1 MRKWIMLGV
10 TVCLAV
16 VLMFQG
22 TGQAQ
27 KQPVGSIYLVN
38 AAEAFNKDGDRVNLP
53 ILFTLFKDGV
63 VVRSSELNIPGTN
76 SGGVSNATWEN
87 LPVGT
92 YELHCE
98 SLGFGKLVRKIA
110 VAAGERA
117 QMSIKTMPEK
127 DETQGVGP
135 TLFEMQRKIAL
146 LENEN
151 AALKERV
158 ATLEKAK

>member
-10 TVCLAV
+10 TVCLAIL
-16 VLMFQG
+16 LMFQG

-27 KQPVGSIYLVN
+27 KQQTGDVEVINAVFAVN
-38 AAEAFNKDGDRVNLP
+38 EDEKQVNVP

-63 VVRSSELNIPGTN
+63 QVRSSELNVNGF
-76 SGGVSNATWEN
+76 GGDFLTYWRN
-87 LPVGT
+87 LPVGI

-110 VAAGERA
+110 IAASEQS

-127 DETQGVGP
+127 DEVQGVGP
-135 TLFEMQRKIAL
+135 TLFEMQRKITL
-146 LENEN
+146 LEKEN